1 MLCVHERTIEGE
13 NKTCT
18 ICFNCFS
25 LQYAVSGK
33 KNYPKSAQN
42 SINST
47 DLSCICLVSDC
58 KKKNQ
63 QMFMK
68 ASGSWVLTYLQLVQN
83 CRHI

>member
-1 MLCVHERTIEGE
+1 MRELLREKTKLVPSVSIVFLYNMLLVE
-13 NKTCT
+13 
-18 ICFNCFS
+18 
-25 LQYAVSGK
+25 K

-58 KKKNQ
+58 KKKKQ